1 MFAFPTFAQPNLSI
15 VIMWKRVQ
23 TLYLGLAALL
33 VASLFFC
40 NICKA
45 VSPEGEVAIALHERI
60 PYLLFNIMV
69 FTAVV
74 ITAFTYKLRILQM
87 RVAVLSAL
95 LLTGFQIW
103 IGVDFVKYQLIRSE
117 MIFLLPSI
125 FPLIASILCVMAA
138 KNIMMDEAMVQSVAL
153 GEKLKERKRKAAK
166 KGK

>member
-1 MFAFPTFAQPNLSI
+1 
-15 VIMWKRVQ
+15 MWKRLQ

-40 NICKA
+40 NICRV
-45 VSPEGEVAIALHERI
+45 VSPEGEVTIALHERI

-95 LLTGFQIW
+95 LLIGFQIW
-103 IGVDFVKYQLIRSE
+103 IGVDFVIYQLIRSE

-138 KNIMMDEAMVQSVAL
+138 KNIMLDEAMVQSVAL
-153 GEKLKERKRKAAK
+153 GEKLKERKRKAAR

>member
-1 MFAFPTFAQPNLSI
+1 
-15 VIMWKRVQ
+15 MWKRLQ

-40 NICKA
+40 NICRV
-45 VSPEGEVAIALHERI
+45 VSPEGEVTIALHERI

-95 LLTGFQIW
+95 LLIGFQIW
-103 IGVDFVKYQLIRSE
+103 IGVDFVIYQLIRSE

-138 KNIMMDEAMVQSVAL
+138 KNIMLDEAMVQSVAL
-153 GEKLKERKRKAAK
+153 GEKLKERKRKVAR